1 MRLRQGG
8 DCDFT
13 RHRSGAIASDVAA
26 PQRNTDRA
34 GKHMKEVNIR
44 YHDPGA
50 LVHTDWLEAHLG
62 DANLRIFDCTTHL
75 MPAGADT
82 DAPYR
87 IVSGKAEYDA
97 AHIPGAGFIDLQGE
111 LSDNSTKLRFTLP
124 SADQFAAVM
133 SRCGVGEGARV
144 VLYSADGI
152 MWATRVWWMLRG
164 FGFDNAAI
172 LDGGWEKWRSEGRPV
187 STEPCAYP
195 PATFVPRPRLDLF
208 VGKERVRTVLG
219 DTNTVIVNALPSEL
233 HRGTNPSRYGRPG
246 RVPGSVNV
254 PAGRLID
261 RNTKTFVP
269 LADASAK
276 FSAAGVEPSRNV
288 ICYCGGGIAATVD
301 LFLLYQL
308 GYEHLSLYD
317 GSMGEWAA
325 DASLPIE
332 TD

>member
-1 MRLRQGG
+1 
-8 DCDFT
+8 
-13 RHRSGAIASDVAA
+13 
-26 PQRNTDRA
+26 
-34 GKHMKEVNIR
+34 MKEVNIR

-124 SADQFAAVM
+124 STDQFAAVM